1 MFSVRR
7 SQCPRAGM
15 GQAKPLRI
23 RKEPFEVELALA
35 GRSPRRV
42 EIYLAEHGP
51 HAFVRQKVLDLL
63 EQPGSFLPAC
73 DVETGLWESFN
84 ARAVVW
90 IAMSRDSAAA
100 EGSTEEL
107 YDFRKFVRLALSGG
121 GALVGEIL
129 YSAPDGETRLVD
141 FLNRPERFLK
151 VWDGDRLYLVSKEA
165 VLRVVEN
172 GEEI

>member
-1 MFSVRR
+1 M
-7 SQCPRAGM
+7 
-15 GQAKPLRI
+15 
-23 RKEPFEVELALA
+23 
-35 GRSPRRV
+35 
-42 EIYLAEHGP
+42 
-51 HAFVRQKVLDLL
+51 
-63 EQPGSFLPAC
+63 
-73 DVETGLWESFN
+73 WESFN

-90 IAMSRDSAAA
+90 IAMSRESAGA

-121 GALVGEIL
+121 GALEGEIL

-151 VWDGDRLYLVSKEA
+151 VWDGDRLFLVNKES